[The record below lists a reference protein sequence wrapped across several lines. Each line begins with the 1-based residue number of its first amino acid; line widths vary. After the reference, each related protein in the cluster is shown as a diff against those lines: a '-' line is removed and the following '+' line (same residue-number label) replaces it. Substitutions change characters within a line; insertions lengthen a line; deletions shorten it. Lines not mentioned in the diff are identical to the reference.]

1 MVTEYAYPLPG
12 GVSEHVHFLSRELVR
27 MGHEVS
33 VVTGNLHRRTADHDR
48 RLSALAGYRIV
59 RLGNCL
65 PIYING
71 SIARLTL
78 GPRLRRRLKDEI
90 AGADVIH
97 AQGLASPSL
106 PIMALSGTAPVIT
119 GTFHTYFEP
128 GKNVLFRLCFWWVA
142 RGLRRLNRRI
152 AVSSACIEA
161 LDPIFPGK
169 WDIIPN
175 GIDCDLF
182 RPLEDNEGRPPGPPR
197 ILFVGRFDPRN
208 ALDVLLDA
216 AAILRDRGHDFVID
230 VVGDGPTRSGYERQA
245 RRLDLWDRIK
255 WHGLMIDG
263 RDRLY
268 REATLFACPCT
279 LASFGVVLLEAMAS
293 GTPIV
298 ACDNIGFRQVIR
310 DGAPGRFVPPR
321 DATALAEGIEELL
334 TDPARRAEWSVRGR
348 EVAVE
353 RYSWASVAR
362 QVERLYREVLRKGS
376 GLSDIGIGAHRPK

>member
-1 MVTEYAYPLPG
+1 MKIAMVTEYAYPLPG

-27 MGHEVS
+27 MGHEVTVIS
-33 VVTGNLHRRTADHDR
+33 GRLHRQTGDHDR
-48 RLSALAGYRIV
+48 RLATKSGYRIV
-59 RLGNCL
+59 RVGHSL
-65 PIYING
+65 PFYING

-78 GPRLRRRLKDEI
+78 GPRVRVRLKH
-90 AGADVIH
+90 ALRGMDVIH

-106 PIMALSGTAPVIT
+106 PIMALSGEAPVIT
-119 GTFHTYFEP
+119 GTFHTYFTP
-128 GKNVLFRLCFWWVA
+128 GKHLLFRLCYHWVG
-142 RGLRRLNRRI
+142 RGLNRLHRRI

-161 LDPIFPGK
+161 LDPIFPGN

-175 GIDCDLF
+175 GIDCELF
-182 RPLEDNEGRPPGPPR
+182 RPLGPDERRPEGPPR

-216 AAILRDRGHDFVID
+216 AALLRDRGHDFVID
-230 VVGDGPTRSGYERQA
+230 VVGDGPTRSVYERQA
-245 RRLDLWDRIK
+245 RRLDLWDRIT
-255 WHGLMIDG
+255 WHGLVIDG

-268 REATLFACPCT
+268 REATVFACPCT

-310 DGAPGRFVPPR
+310 DSAPGRFVPPR

-334 TDPARRAEWSVRGR
+334 ADPARRADWAVRGR
-348 EVAVE
+348 EAAVT

-362 QVERLYREVLRKGS
+362 QVEGLYREVLHS
-376 GLSDIGIGAHRPK
+376 NGLSGGGI